1 MDLSRRL
8 VVASVVCVTGLLFV
22 SCVTTHGRSSDDER
36 SYDEQVRAELSVIS
50 PFSVTPDG
58 YKRVA
63 VYEHGSPGASERFD
77 IERPLKEA
85 LEDQGYYA
93 ISLVAALPVLVR
105 TDDPRLLDILK
116 HHRIDILILTATSF
130 DHLQSLSSD
139 VVVIEVHLDTP
150 DPYISK
156 TETSLFASTR
166 VIAER
171 DVLYDMA
178 SSEDYIDY
186 MFERQARIIAEEY
199 SSLFATRIVPS
210 NHGDIND

>member
-1 MDLSRRL
+1 MNSSRRL
-8 VVASVVCVTGLLFV
+8 LVASVVCVTGLLFV
-22 SCVTTHGRSSDDER
+22 SCVTTDER
-36 SYDEQVRAELSVIS
+36 SFDEQVRAEFSVIS
-50 PFSVTPDG
+50 PFSVTPDD
-58 YKRVA
+58 YRRVA
-63 VYEHGSPGASERFD
+63 VYEYGSPGARERFN

-93 ISLVAALPVLVR
+93 ISLVEALPVLVR

-116 HHRIDILILTATSF
+116 DHRIDILIFTATSF
-130 DHLQSLSSD
+130 PHNHSVTSD
-139 VVVIEVHLDTP
+139 VVVSEVHLDTP

-156 TETSLFASTR
+156 PETSLVASTR
-166 VIAER
+166 VISQR

-178 SSEDYIDY
+178 SAEDYIDY
-186 MFERQARIIAEEY
+186 MFERQARIIAEDY